1 MAISKDIQ
9 VHQVGAL
16 VVGAGGAGLRAA
28 LEASLSVDTAVISE
42 VFPTRS
48 HTVSAQ
54 GGIGAS
60 LGNVEEDS
68 WHFHMWDT
76 VKGSDWLGDQDA
88 IEFMCREAP
97 SVVIELEHLGLPFSR
112 LDDGRIYQRAFGG
125 HTSQYGTHEV
135 HRSCAASDRTGHA
148 MLHTLFEECL
158 RQGVRFYNE
167 FYMVELIRNPDGQIC
182 GVLAWD
188 MVNGG
193 FHLFHS
199 KATLFATG
207 GYARCF
213 RTTSN
218 AHICSGDGVSLAM
231 RAGIP
236 GEDLEFLQFHPT
248 GIFGAGNLITEGVRG
263 EGGYLLNCADERFM
277 EVCAP
282 NEKDLACRD
291 VVSRGIAEE
300 LRGGR
305 GCGPDGEYTLLKVD
319 HIGADTIMERL
330 PGIWELA
337 MVFAGVDCTKD
348 PIPVVPTAHYSMGGI
363 PTNYFAQVVVPDGQ
377 GGETVVPGFYAA
389 GEAACASVHGA
400 NRLGTNSLLDLM
412 VFGREG
418 GKQMARY
425 IQENDAWPS
434 LPDEAGKDGLH
445 EVDHL
450 LNGGGTE
457 RMGPMMES
465 MRKDMEV
472 HCGVF
477 RTEEDMKILNQ
488 KLADYRDKFNQVG
501 LQDKGRAYNLDLI
514 EALELGH
521 MLDVCSGICEGALAR
536 EESRGGHYRDD
547 FPDRDDENWH
557 KHTLAFL
564 NHDGSARLE
573 YKPVRMQ
580 PLTVDPIPPAER
592 TY

>member
-1 MAISKDIQ
+1 MAIDEKITI
-9 VHQVGAL
+9 HQVGAL

-28 LEASLSVDTAVISE
+28 LEAGRQVDTAVISE

-60 LGNVEEDS
+60 LGNVEEDN
-68 WHFHMWDT
+68 WLYHMWDS

-97 SVVIELEHLGLPFSR
+97 GVVIELEHLGLPFSR

-125 HTSQYGTHEV
+125 HTSKFGKAEV
-135 HRSCAASDRTGHA
+135 HRSCAAADRTGHA

-158 RQGVRFYNE
+158 HQGVRFYNE
-167 FYMVELIRNPDGQIC
+167 FYMLELVVNHGAVC

-193 FHLFHS
+193 FHIFHA

-207 GYARCF
+207 GYSRLF

-218 AHICSGDGVSLAM
+218 AHICTGDGLALTM
-231 RAGIP
+231 RAGLA

-248 GIFGAGNLITEGVRG
+248 GIYGAGNLITEGVRG
-263 EGGYLLNCADERFM
+263 EGGYLVNCNDDRFM

-282 NEKDLACRD
+282 TEKDLACRD

-300 LRGGR
+300 LRNGR
-305 GCGPDGEYTLLKVD
+305 GCGPKKDYVLLKVD
-319 HIGADTIMERL
+319 HIGKDKIMDRL

-337 MVFAGVDCTKD
+337 MVFAGVDCTKE

-363 PTNYFAQVVVPDGQ
+363 PTNYRAEVVVPGPDGP
-377 GGETVVPGFYAA
+377 ETVVPGFYSA
-389 GEAACASVHGA
+389 GESACASVHGA
-400 NRLGTNSLLDLM
+400 NRLGTNSLLDIM
-412 VFGREG
+412 VFGKEG
-418 GKQMARY
+418 GKRMAKY
-425 IQENDAWPS
+425 VQANEDWPD
-434 LPDEAGKDGLH
+434 LPEEAGKSGVDKVKRLMEGDAGL
-445 EVDHL
+445 
-450 LNGGGTE
+450 
-457 RMGPMMES
+457 RPGPMMEGL
-465 MRKDMEV
+465 RGDMED

-477 RTEEDMKILNQ
+477 RTKKDLHLLQEKIKNYQ
-488 KLADYRDKFNQVG
+488 EKYDKAG
-501 LQDKGRAYNLDLI
+501 IQDKGLAYNLDLI
-514 EALELGH
+514 EALEFGC
-521 MLDVCSGICEGALAR
+521 MLDIGKGLCGAAMAR
-536 EESRGGHYRDD
+536 TESRGGHYRDD
-547 FPDRDDENWH
+547 FPNRDDENWH
-557 KHTLAFL
+557 KHTLVFL
-564 NHDGSARLE
+564 EPDGSIRLD

-580 PLTVDPIPPAER
+580 PLTVESIPPAER

>member
-1 MAISKDIQ
+1 MGLADNIT
-9 VHQVGAL
+9 VHRVEAL

-28 LEASLSVDTAVISE
+28 LEAGRQVETAVLSQ

-68 WHFHMWDT
+68 WQYHMFDT

-97 SVVIELEHLGLPFSR
+97 NVVIELEHMGLPFSR

-125 HTSQYGTHEV
+125 HTSKFGKGEV
-135 HRSCAASDRTGHA
+135 HRSCAAADRTGHA

-158 RQGVRFYNE
+158 KHGVRFFNE
-167 FYMVELIRNPDGQIC
+167 FYTVELLMNDGAVV

-188 MVNGG
+188 MVKGG
-193 FHLFHS
+193 FHIFHA

-207 GYARCF
+207 GYARVF

-218 AHICSGDGVSLAM
+218 AHICTGDGVSLAM
-231 RAGIP
+231 RAGLP

-263 EGGYLLNCADERFM
+263 EGGYLVNCYDDRFM
-277 EVCAP
+277 TVCAP
-282 NEKDLACRD
+282 SEKDLACRD
-291 VVSRGIAEE
+291 VVSRGMAEE

-305 GCGPDGEYTLLKVD
+305 GCGDKKDFLLLKID
-319 HIGADTIMERL
+319 HIGADKIMERL

-337 MVFAGVDCTKD
+337 MVFAGVDCTKE

-363 PTNYFAQVVVPDGQ
+363 PTNYHAEVVAPGSNGDEQ
-377 GGETVVPGFYAA
+377 VVPGFYAA

-412 VFGREG
+412 VFGKEG
-418 GKQMARY
+418 GSRMAQY
-425 IQENDAWPS
+425 AQSGAAWPD
-434 LPDEAGKDGLH
+434 LPDNAGAGGVA
-445 EVDHL
+445 EVKRL
-450 LNGGGTE
+450 MEGGGTE
-457 RMGPMMES
+457 RLGPVMEE
-465 MRKDMEV
+465 MREDMEKL
-472 HCGVF
+472 CGVF
-477 RTEEDMKILNQ
+477 RTADDMSTLQ
-488 KLADYRDKFNQVG
+488 GKLKAYRQRYEKVG
-501 LQDKGRAYNLDLI
+501 LQDKGLAYNLDLV
-514 EALELGH
+514 EGLELGH
-521 MLDVCSGICEGALAR
+521 MLDVCECICAGALAR
-536 EESRGGHYRDD
+536 QESRGGHYRDD
-547 FPDRDDENWH
+547 FPTRDDGNWH
-557 KHTLAFL
+557 KHTLSYL
-564 NHDGSARLE
+564 NKEGVRLA
-573 YKPVRMQ
+573 YKPVHMK
-580 PLTVDPIPPAER
+580 PLTANTIELAER
-592 TY
+592 KY

>member
-1 MAISKDIQ
+1 MSFSDQITI
-9 VHQVGAL
+9 HRVGAL

-28 LEASLSVDTAVISE
+28 LEAGRRVDTAVITQ

-60 LGNVEEDS
+60 LGNVEEDN
-68 WHFHMWDT
+68 WQYHMFDT

-88 IEFMCREAP
+88 IEFMCRMAP
-97 SVVIELEHLGLPFSR
+97 EVVIELEHMGLPFSR
-112 LDDGRIYQRAFGG
+112 LEDGRIYQRAFGG
-125 HTSQYGTHEV
+125 HTSRFGEGEV
-135 HRSCAASDRTGHA
+135 HRSCAAADRTGHA

-167 FYMVELIRNPDGQIC
+167 FYMLELVYHQGVVC

-193 FHLFHS
+193 FHLFHA

-207 GYARCF
+207 GYARAF

-218 AHICSGDGVSLAM
+218 AHICTGDGLALTM
-231 RAGIP
+231 RAGLP
-236 GEDLEFLQFHPT
+236 GEDLEFVQFHPT
-248 GIFGAGNLITEGVRG
+248 GIYGAGNLITEGVRG
-263 EGGYLLNCADERFM
+263 EGGYLLNCYEDRFM
-277 EVCAP
+277 TVCAP
-282 NEKDLACRD
+282 HEKDLACRD
-291 VVSRGIAEE
+291 VVSRGMAEE

-305 GCGPDGEYTLLKVD
+305 GCGPDKDYLLLKID
-319 HIGADTIMERL
+319 HIGADKIMERL

-337 MVFAGVDCTKD
+337 MVFAGVDCTKE

-363 PTNYFAQVVVPDGQ
+363 PTDYHAQVVAPGDDGP
-377 GGETVVPGFYAA
+377 ETVVPGFFAA

-418 GKQMARY
+418 GARMADY
-425 IQENDAWPS
+425 VESCSAWPE
-434 LPDEAGKDGLH
+434 LPEQAGARGRE
-445 EVDHL
+445 EVQRLVD
-450 LNGGGTE
+450 GGGQE
-457 RMGPMMES
+457 RLGPLMEEL
-465 MRKDMEV
+465 RADMER

-477 RTEEDMKILNQ
+477 RTEEDLKALEG
-488 KLADYRDKFNQVG
+488 KLADYRRRYAQVG
-501 LQDKGRAYNLDLI
+501 LEDKGLAFNLDLV

-521 MLDVCSGICEGALAR
+521 LLDVCQGICAGALAR
-536 EESRGGHYRDD
+536 TESRGGHYRDD
-547 FPDRDDENWH
+547 YPQRDDQNWH
-557 KHTLAFL
+557 RHTLCYL
-564 NHDGSARLE
+564 EPDGSPRLD
-573 YKPVRMQ
+573 YKPVRMK
-580 PLTVDPIPPAER
+580 PLTAQTIELAER
-592 TY
+592 NY

>member
-1 MAISKDIQ
+1 MGLSENIR
-9 VHQVGAL
+9 VHRVEAL

-28 LEASLSVDTAVISE
+28 LEAGRQVETAVLSQ

-68 WHFHMWDT
+68 WQYHMFDT

-97 SVVIELEHLGLPFSR
+97 KVVIELEHMGLPFSR

-125 HTSQYGTHEV
+125 HTSKFGQSEV
-135 HRSCAASDRTGHA
+135 HRSCAAADRTGHA

-158 RQGVRFYNE
+158 KHGVRFYNE
-167 FYMVELIRNPDGQIC
+167 FYTVELLMNEGAVV

-193 FHLFHS
+193 FHIFHA

-207 GYARCF
+207 GYARSF

-218 AHICSGDGVSLAM
+218 AHICTGDGAALAM
-231 RAGIP
+231 RAGLP
-236 GEDLEFLQFHPT
+236 AQDLEFLQFHPT

-263 EGGYLLNCADERFM
+263 EGGYLVNCYDDRFM
-277 EVCAP
+277 TVCAP
-282 NEKDLACRD
+282 SEKDLACRD
-291 VVSRGIAEE
+291 VVSRGMAEE

-305 GCGPDGEYTLLKVD
+305 GCGDKQDFLLLKID
-319 HIGADTIMERL
+319 HIGADKIMERL

-337 MVFAGVDCTKD
+337 MVFAGVDCTKE

-363 PTNYFAQVVVPDGQ
+363 PTNYHAEVVAPGSEGSEQ
-377 GGETVVPGFYAA
+377 VVPGFYAA

-412 VFGREG
+412 VFGKEG
-418 GKQMARY
+418 GAQMAHY
-425 IQENDAWPS
+425 VGSGAPWPD
-434 LPDEAGKDGLH
+434 LPDNAGANGVA
-445 EVDHL
+445 EVKRL
-450 LNGGGTE
+450 MEGGGSE
-457 RMGPMMES
+457 RLGPVMEE
-465 MRKDMEV
+465 MREDMEKL
-472 HCGVF
+472 CGVF
-477 RTEEDMKILNQ
+477 RTADDMATLKD
-488 KLADYRDKFNQVG
+488 KLQAYRRRFDKVG
-501 LQDKGRAYNLDLI
+501 LQDKGMAYNLDLV
-514 EALELGH
+514 EGLELGH
-521 MLDVCSGICEGALAR
+521 MLDVCECICAGALAR
-536 EESRGGHYRDD
+536 EESRGGHYRGR
-547 FPDRDDENWH
+547 FP
-557 KHTLAFL
+557 
-564 NHDGSARLE
+564 
-573 YKPVRMQ
+573 Q
-580 PLTVDPIPPAER
+580 P
-592 TY
+592 